1 MTWIALGVAIDDG
14 LQIAF
19 DSYTCTLEGCSHW
32 TSPHIT
38 SMKVNLVI
46 AKKNLEVFCLCFLV
60 DDAWS
65 LSALKFKRLY
75 VRATITAMT

>member
-1 MTWIALGVAIDDG
+1 MLGVAIDDG
-14 LQIAF
+14 FQIAG
-19 DSYTCTLEGCSHW
+19 DSYTCTSEGCFRW
-32 TSPHIT
+32 TSLHMT
-38 SMKVNLVI
+38 SMKVSLVI